1 MYNRPTGVTVLAAIS
16 FLGGVWG
23 LLAAT
28 NYFAWSPYG
37 SIFSE
42 NDGDLF
48 AFIYRLVYA
57 VALVVLGI
65 GLWNLKPWARIAS
78 ILVAGINLLF
88 NIIAVFSF
96 TNWNIDWVGTIISAV
111 IIAYLIRGDIAYTFK
126 G

>member
-1 MYNRPTGVTVLAAIS
+1 MYNRPTGVTVLAALS

-23 LLAAT
+23 LFAAA

-37 SIFSE
+37 DIFSE
-42 NDGDLF
+42 GHDQLF
-48 AFIYRLVYA
+48 PFIYRLVYA
-57 VALVVLGI
+57 SALLVLGY
-65 GLWNLKPWARIAS
+65 GLWYLKPWARIAS

-96 TNWNIDWVGTIISAV
+96 TNWNIDWVSTIISAV